1 MDAKAV
7 VKILDWSY
15 DQAIQGIPGMGTA
28 EELAISYLRT
38 PGTAKENADKLIRY
52 QILKCGSSGF
62 LTNLGG
68 LITLPIALPANMTS
82 VLYMQLRMIAAIA
95 YMGGYN
101 MHNDRVKTLAFLCLC
116 GNQVEDVLKQVGI
129 HIGKKMTERVIQNI
143 SGSIIRQ
150 INQAVGCRLL
160 TKFGTKGMI
169 NLSKSIPIAGGI
181 IGGGMD
187 AYATKIIGEKAKEM
201 FILN

>member
-1 MDAKAV
+1 
-7 VKILDWSY
+7 
-15 DQAIQGIPGMGTA
+15 
-28 EELAISYLRT
+28 
-38 PGTAKENADKLIRY
+38 
-52 QILKCGSSGF
+52 
-62 LTNLGG
+62 
-68 LITLPIALPANMTS
+68 
-82 VLYMQLRMIAAIA
+82 
-95 YMGGYN
+95 

-150 INQAVGCRLL
+150 INQAVGFRLL